1 MLTLDEAYRRL
12 LARAHLAGTESI
24 SLTDAVGRVLAEP
37 NVIASVDVPPFANSA
52 MDGFAVR
59 AADTPGSLR
68 VVGEI
73 AAGAGE
79 LPTVEPGTAVG
90 IMTGAPLP
98 PGADAVVPIED
109 VTEADGSVSIPGA
122 VLSANHVR
130 AAAHDTRAGDEICLP
145 GALTPAK
152 IAVLA
157 SLGIGDVTVRRRPVV
172 AILSTGNELIGPGEP
187 LGPGQIH
194 DANGVALA
202 AAVTEAGGEP
212 LILPRQLD
220 EEWPIESAL
229 MDAARQADLVV
240 TSGGVSVGR
249 HDYVRAV
256 LERHGSLDFWRI
268 AVQPGKP
275 LAVGALGGAT
285 VIGLPGN
292 PVSAL
297 VTFELFVRP
306 FIRTMLD
313 LPGDGRLARAGDAD
327 RADREGP
334 PAAGVPAGGGLA
346 RRRRRST
353 LGRPAGRRRR
363 SSARWPTR
371 TACSSCRRARRR
383 RSPRCPTRPSCSSRC
398 CSSPGDE
405 AEPPRRV
412 RRAAHGRRR
421 RQADHRA
428 PGGGARP
435 WYACAPRCLPPCS
448 MPAARRGMHS

>member
-12 LARAHLAGTESI
+12 LARAHLAEAETVP
-24 SLTDAVGRVLAEP
+24 LTDAAGRVLVEP
-37 NVIASVDVPPFANSA
+37 KVLAAVDVPPFANSA
-52 MDGFAVR
+52 MDGYALRAVD
-59 AADTPGSLR
+59 APGRLR
-68 VVGEI
+68 VLGEI
-73 AAGAGE
+73 AAGAATV
-79 LPTVEPGTAVG
+79 PSVEPGTAVG

-98 PGADAVVPIED
+98 PGADAVVPIEQAE
-109 VTEADGSVSIPGA
+109 EADGFVSIPGT
-122 VLSANHVR
+122 VLSGTHVR

-145 GALTPAK
+145 GALSPAK

-157 SLGIGDVTVRRRPVV
+157 SLGIGHVTVRRLPVV
-172 AILSTGNELIGPGEP
+172 AILSTGNELVGPGEA
-187 LGPGQIH
+187 LGLDQIH

-202 AAVTEAGGEP
+202 AAVVDAGGEP

-220 EEWPIESAL
+220 EEWPIERAL
-229 MDAARQADLVV
+229 MDAARRADLVV

-313 LPGDGRLARAGDAD
+313 LKGDGRLHVRATPTERIEKDLRRRAFLRVSVWQEDGEIHAR
-327 RADREGP
+327 
-334 PAAGVPAGGGLA
+334 PAGGQASSQLRPMADANGL
-346 RRRRRST
+346 
-353 LGRPAGRRRR
+353 LVVPE
-363 SSARWPTR
+363 
-371 TACSSCRRARRR
+371 
-383 RSPRCPTRPSCSSRC
+383 
-398 CSSPGDE
+398 GDAA
-405 AEPPRRV
+405 AEPGLSYEAIVFEPMLLHLYR
-412 RRAAHGRRR
+412 
-421 RQADHRA
+421 
-428 PGGGARP
+428 
-435 WYACAPRCLPPCS
+435 
-448 MPAARRGMHS
+448 